1 MLNRANAMYKELNP
15 LFLSQLR
22 LAVMSFLMVARE
34 AEFNILKEKTGATA
48 GNLSVQIGKLQEAGY
63 IEVEKTYKNNYPL
76 TICRMT
82 PEGVAAFEAFY
93 GDLKTYFDSEK

>member
-1 MLNRANAMYKELNP
+1 MFKELNP

-48 GNLSVQIGKLQEAGY
+48 GNLSVQIAKLQEAGY

-76 TICRMT
+76 TICRVT
-82 PEGVAAFEAFY
+82 PAGVAAFEAFY
-93 GDLKTYFDSEK
+93 GDLSTYFDSEK

>member
-1 MLNRANAMYKELNP
+1 MFNRAAAMYRELNP

-48 GNLSVQIGKLQEAGY
+48 GNLSVQVAKLQEAGY
-63 IEVEKTYKNNYPL
+63 ISVEKTYKNNYPL
-76 TICRMT
+76 TICRIT

-93 GDLKTYFDSEK
+93 GDLKTYFDAET